1 MAHLSRS
8 RVLFCVCLVAS
19 VLLLYLGANL
29 YLGVVAQKVAG
40 YPNRGQFFAC
50 VLLPCAL
57 VVSNIVLI
65 GFSGR
70 LRWPSVTVAVATQF
84 IAFLVFAF
92 LVTGGV

>member
-1 MAHLSRS
+1 MTKVRI
-8 RVLFCVCLVAS
+8 LFCVFLVAS
-19 VLLLYLGANL
+19 VLLLYSGANL

-40 YPNRGQFFAC
+40 YPNQGQLFSC
-50 VLLPCAL
+50 VLVPCAL
-57 VVSNIVLI
+57 VVANVVLI

-84 IAFLVFAF
+84 IAFLVFSF